1 MKRNTRQAYA
11 YILAD
16 STYRIVRVETSII
29 TLGKI
34 VSPRVYLLSLKFSV
48 DCTNEGCQNL
58 DTAVPVRF
66 QRRQN
71 RVFSLCFRALNYS
84 GTRVS
89 KLCHDLCNVRIATR
103 FKMRRGGFFVDRN
116 LVSKFW
122 HPSLVAVV
130 KAYRARA

>member
-34 VSPRVYLLSLKFSV
+34 VSPRVYRLSLKFSV

-58 DTAVPVRF
+58 DTAVPVTRAASL
-66 QRRQN
+66 
-71 RVFSLCFRALNYS
+71 FSSTELF
-84 GTRVS
+84 GDQGV
-89 KLCHDLCNVRIATR
+89 
-103 FKMRRGGFFVDRN
+103 
-116 LVSKFW
+116 
-122 HPSLVAVV
+122 
-130 KAYRARA
+130 